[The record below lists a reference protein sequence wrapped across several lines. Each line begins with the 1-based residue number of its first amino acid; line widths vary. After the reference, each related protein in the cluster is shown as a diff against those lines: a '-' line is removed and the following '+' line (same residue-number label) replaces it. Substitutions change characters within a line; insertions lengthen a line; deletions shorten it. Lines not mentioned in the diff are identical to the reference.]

1 MAEKELKPVFFRID
15 GNVKEKFREIAE
27 ATGNNQQETMQ
38 LLINAYYMQERKVDL
53 PEHKASIE
61 KFEQC
66 ATNMIQMFTDALQTN
81 HDLRE
86 SVLQEFSATMDSKDK
101 VIQMAELKAAKE
113 NAEKTATASAQAA
126 GQALKD
132 LAAAEERAESSSQ
145 LAAEK
150 EKTIS
155 TLAEKLS
162 SAEEKGKKYDGLY
175 ESEKTAQEQIHA
187 LERTIKELEKR
198 ELQSEAEQKLSA
210 AQKDAALETL
220 NAVAAKEREMNG
232 QLLQLERENA
242 KLQAKIELLEAR
254 LQQQP

>member
-1 MAEKELKPVFFRID
+1 MAETELKPVSFRID

-101 VIQMAELKAAKE
+101 VIQNLQDQMAELKAAKE
-113 NAEKTATASAQAA
+113 NA
-126 GQALKD
+126 
-132 LAAAEERAESSSQ
+132 
-145 LAAEK
+145 
-150 EKTIS
+150 
-155 TLAEKLS
+155 
-162 SAEEKGKKYDGLY
+162 
-175 ESEKTAQEQIHA
+175 EKTAQEQIHA
-187 LERTIKELEKR
+187 LERTIKELEKDHATEKR

>member
-1 MAEKELKPVFFRID
+1 
-15 GNVKEKFREIAE
+15 
-27 ATGNNQQETMQ
+27 MQ

-101 VIQMAELKAAKE
+101 VIQNLQMAELKAAKE

-175 ESEKTAQEQIHA
+175 ESKKTAQEQIHA
-187 LERTIKELEKR
+187 LERTIKELEKDHATEKR

>member
-1 MAEKELKPVFFRID
+1 
-15 GNVKEKFREIAE
+15 
-27 ATGNNQQETMQ
+27 MQ

-101 VIQMAELKAAKE
+101 VIQNLQDQMAKE

-175 ESEKTAQEQIHA
+175 ESKKTAQEQIHA
-187 LERTIKELEKR
+187 LERTIKELEKDHATEKR

-220 NAVAAKEREMNG
+220 NAVAAAG
-232 QLLQLERENA
+232 T
-242 KLQAKIELLEAR
+242 
-254 LQQQP
+254 

>member
-1 MAEKELKPVFFRID
+1 
-15 GNVKEKFREIAE
+15 
-27 ATGNNQQETMQ
+27 MQ

-101 VIQMAELKAAKE
+101 VIQNLQDQMAELKAAKE

-132 LAAAEERAESSSQ
+132 WLLLRKAESSSQ

-150 EKTIS
+150 EKNN
-155 TLAEKLS
+155 TLPWLKS
-162 SAEEKGKKYDGLY
+162 Y
-175 ESEKTAQEQIHA
+175 
-187 LERTIKELEKR
+187 
-198 ELQSEAEQKLSA
+198 
-210 AQKDAALETL
+210 
-220 NAVAAKEREMNG
+220 
-232 QLLQLERENA
+232 LLQKRR
-242 KLQAKIELLEAR
+242 AR
-254 LQQQP
+254 NTTVLRVKKNCARADTCFRTYH

>member
-1 MAEKELKPVFFRID
+1 
-15 GNVKEKFREIAE
+15 
-27 ATGNNQQETMQ
+27 
-38 LLINAYYMQERKVDL
+38 
-53 PEHKASIE
+53 
-61 KFEQC
+61 
-66 ATNMIQMFTDALQTN
+66 MFTDALQTN

-101 VIQMAELKAAKE
+101 VIQNLQDQMAELKAAKE

-175 ESEKTAQEQIHA
+175 ESK
-187 LERTIKELEKR
+187 
-198 ELQSEAEQKLSA
+198 KLRKSRYM
-210 AQKDAALETL
+210 L
-220 NAVAAKEREMNG
+220 
-232 QLLQLERENA
+232 
-242 KLQAKIELLEAR
+242 
-254 LQQQP
+254 

>member
-1 MAEKELKPVFFRID
+1 
-15 GNVKEKFREIAE
+15 
-27 ATGNNQQETMQ
+27 MQ

-101 VIQMAELKAAKE
+101 VIQNLQDQMAELKAAKE

-132 LAAAEERAESSSQ
+132 LAAAEERAESSS
-145 LAAEK
+145 
-150 EKTIS
+150 
-155 TLAEKLS
+155 
-162 SAEEKGKKYDGLY
+162 
-175 ESEKTAQEQIHA
+175 
-187 LERTIKELEKR
+187 
-198 ELQSEAEQKLSA
+198 
-210 AQKDAALETL
+210 
-220 NAVAAKEREMNG
+220 
-232 QLLQLERENA
+232 
-242 KLQAKIELLEAR
+242 
-254 LQQQP
+254 